1 MSAHDLKILPEF
13 FRAVVDGRKRFEIR
27 KNDRNFAE
35 GDALILR
42 EFDGLIF
49 TGRHLQCRVTYRTTF
64 EQKPGF
70 VVLGIE
76 LSEA

>member
-1 MSAHDLKILPEF
+1 MNTHDLKTLPEF
-13 FRAVVDGRKRFEIR
+13 FRAVISGKKRFEIR
-27 KNDRNFAE
+27 KDDRGFML
-35 GDALILR
+35 GDTLLLH
-42 EFDGLIF
+42 EFDGTHF
-49 TGRHLQCRVTYRTTF
+49 TGQTVRCLVTYRTTY